1 MLWKVQYK
9 KERLDSRFHSLHI
22 VQTVKRRE
30 ISFSL
35 SAVGLVSGVDGIRQP
50 DVQSLVV
57 LRQRGVMVV
66 HDQILQR
73 LVEVERLDEPEAA
86 LRVTNHAVP
95 HLAADPVDQETRAG
109 LGKLKPTLTS
119 EKQPKKTNLK
129 TETRNM
135 MQCYTTN
142 LRYFLLRFFYRPV
155 LLILCLKS
163 M

>member
-1 MLWKVQYK
+1 MLWKVQYT

-22 VQTVKRRE
+22 VQTVKPSE

-73 LVEVERLDEPEAA
+73 LVEIEGLDEAVAA

-95 HLAADPVDQETRAG
+95 HLAADPVDPENSRVTEDETIT
-109 LGKLKPTLTS
+109 KLQKITRNCY
-119 EKQPKKTNLK
+119 KTNQNEIEK
-129 TETRNM
+129 TSNA
-135 MQCYTTN
+135 
-142 LRYFLLRFFYRPV
+142 FSVRF
-155 LLILCLKS
+155 
-163 M
+163 